1 MHETAKLLLWVTTIL
16 YLVTLMSV
24 KYVGVYLTY
33 FAIPFILLCL
43 LVVICTKPS
52 SENQKN
58 TSKVVATTRE
68 ISTAS
73 VNFLN
78 EANKILDGVNSSLAA
93 YNQKIQQENDKVKL
107 KPDIASDLTNVQR
120 VLSPDSAW
128 RLEAIKQHQKTA
140 EATALLKLKTEAM
153 SELLGITLEAPPVP
167 KPPRPKLEM

>member
-43 LVVICTKPS
+43 LVVIYTKPS
-52 SENQKN
+52 SKNQKN

-128 RLEAIKQHQKTA
+128 RLEAIKNDQKLAEAITLLQLKTA
-140 EATALLKLKTEAM
+140 ACNK
-153 SELLGITLEAPPVP
+153 LLGITPEAPHVP
-167 KPPRPKLEM
+167 KPRPKLEM

>member
-128 RLEAIKQHQKTA
+128 RLEAIKQQQKLDEAITLLQLKTA
-140 EATALLKLKTEAM
+140 AANK
-153 SELLGITLEAPPVP
+153 LLGITLEAPPVP
-167 KPPRPKLEM
+167 KPRPKLEM